1 MFRLAS
7 VLYLAGCIAA
17 ANAASSVPVATQP
30 ILSTLTVSAASNAL
44 STSFSTLLSTETSIL
59 YSTFTSRQRLVTSS
73 IGEQLSTVTSTSA
86 VVASGTVA
94 QLSII
99 VSTVGSTTLYSVVAS
114 AALPAST
121 SIIPPAIVATT
132 AAQTPE
138 TTPINVVTSTASIPT
153 YSTSI
158 ATTSPGLAT
167 SAASTNTASAHK
179 SSKKL
184 SSGAA
189 AGIAIGVVV
198 LIAAIIG
205 AVIMFLG
212 KRRREKK
219 WARKVTG
226 SSSGG
231 ESESK
236 TNLFSPDARAGYDSM
251 WKKPVDA
258 DVFSASEKQIRPGTA
273 NSPSAR
279 VFPVSH
285 ERGDS
290 STLGIDAPSIAPSAS
305 TGSARTPKTDVF
317 GDKPKSP
324 GPWKTVPNF
333 STPNRRSMSITA
345 LPKPVS

>member
-17 ANAASSVPVATQP
+17 ASAASSVPVATQP

-198 LIAAIIG
+198 LIAAIAG
-205 AVIMFLG
+205 AFIILVV

-219 WARKVTG
+219 WARKATCGSTG
-226 SSSGG
+226 DD
-231 ESESK
+231 SESK

-251 WKKPVDA
+251 WKKPVVDA
-258 DVFSASEKQIRPGTA
+258 DVFSASEKEVRPGTA
-273 NSPSAR
+273 NTTSAR

-305 TGSARTPKTDVF
+305 SARTPKTDVF

-345 LPKPVS
+345 LPKVAS